1 MDDRY
6 SKIEI
11 LYKSMDDDIIF
22 TFVIPSFIIL
32 TFVVTVIQLYIRAT
46 LLESN
51 INWVNNKCIPK
62 YMFFSGFIKP
72 TPGVNALT
80 ATYDN
85 FSQCVKQSKAKSK

>member
-1 MDDRY
+1 MDSY
-6 SKIEI
+6 SKIKI

-22 TFVIPSFIIL
+22 TLVIPVVIIIS
-32 TFVVTVIQLYIRAT
+32 FVVTVIQLYIRAT

-51 INWVNNKCIPK
+51 INWATNKCIPK

-80 ATYDN
+80 STYDN
-85 FSQCVKQSKAKSK
+85 FYQCVNQSKAKDK